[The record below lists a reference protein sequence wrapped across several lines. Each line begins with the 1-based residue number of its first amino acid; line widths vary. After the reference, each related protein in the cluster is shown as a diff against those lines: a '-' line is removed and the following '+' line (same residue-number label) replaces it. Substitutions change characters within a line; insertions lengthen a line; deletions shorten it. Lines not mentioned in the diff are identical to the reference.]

1 MPASIKHAIIQPR
14 VLHPDAKSFYESTLW
29 RKEKEICLSRMAR
42 DSKEQTEVCG
52 YLFCIVILDVFHV
65 IIISYVYDFIFLG
78 FIIATTI
85 KL

>member
-42 DSKEQTEVCG
+42 DSKEQTGVCR
-52 YLFCIVILDVFHV
+52 YLFYIIIILPYVFYVNRV
-65 IIISYVYDFIFLG
+65 IIIISHAILYF
-78 FIIATTI
+78 
-85 KL
+85 

>member
-42 DSKEQTEVCG
+42 DSKEQAEVCR
-52 YLFCIVILDVFHV
+52 YLFYIIIILSYVFYVNRV
-65 IIISYVYDFIFLG
+65 IISH
-78 FIIATTI
+78 TI
-85 KL
+85 LYF

>member
-42 DSKEQTEVCG
+42 DSKEQTEVCR
-52 YLFCIVILDVFHV
+52 YLFCIIILPYVFYV
-65 IIISYVYDFIFLG
+65 IIISHMTLYF
-78 FIIATTI
+78 
-85 KL
+85 